1 MSATSFAAEF
11 DKGAQAALALLALAG
26 APGRA
31 TTIAAA
37 PEAATPD
44 ASDDYQRGAAE
55 ARRLLGAMAAP
66 AAVGGTGAPRGP
78 TAIASDLSRR
88 SAADDDPHERAKGA
102 AEARRLLGIKVADG

>member
-31 TTIAAA
+31 ATTAAQ
-37 PEAATPD
+37 PEAAASD

-55 ARRLLGAMAAP
+55 AQRPLGAIAAP
-66 AAVGGTGAPRGP
+66 ADAGGAGAPRRS
-78 TAIASDLSRR
+78 TAEASDLSRR
-88 SAADDDPHERAKGA
+88 PAADDDPHERAKGA
-102 AEARRLLGIKVADG
+102 AEARRLLGIKVADV